1 MPLKPE
7 QHRWIYLAALA
18 LVAIGLPLSKA
29 MISIGGITL
38 AANFLLEG
46 NFKQKF
52 ESLKSQPT
60 IWLFVAVFV
69 LHGLGLFWTTDFAH
83 GIKDFKIK
91 LPLLFFPIV
100 IGLSPRIKRSEFL
113 WIAALFSASVIFTS
127 FFSTYKFIQIVDTPD
142 ADYRSISLFTSHIR
156 YGLMVCMAFLIL
168 LNCAWNEEKKLWLR
182 ITYVAF
188 AAWLGI
194 FIFLLQSMTGIIVW
208 LISSYV
214 MLLYTLFHTKNLWI
228 KRIGLSVLI
237 AAPLITFGYLA
248 NQVKAFYP
256 TEKVDFSSL
265 EKYTAGGE
273 KYGHD
278 TTMLSI
284 ENGHYIN
291 LYIADKELRS
301 GWKKRS
307 DIVYPDGRDANGNF
321 IYTTLIRYMTSKG
334 LRKDSVGLQALSEA
348 DIKAIENGVANV
360 RFIDSNPIDNRI
372 YTVIW
377 EFDKLIYEPNPEG
390 HSVTQRLEFWQT
402 GWEILKQNLV
412 FGVGTGDL
420 EIEYK
425 GMYQKLDSNL
435 AKEFQLRAHNQYL
448 SIAIALGL
456 VGFLVL
462 IASIAL
468 PFFTLKNANTYLYIG
483 FSIILYLSMINED
496 TLETQAGVT
505 LYAFFNSFFL
515 YALRSLSPKD
525 AKAEE

>member
-1 MPLKPE
+1 
-7 QHRWIYLAALA
+7 
-18 LVAIGLPLSKA
+18 
-29 MISIGGITL
+29 
-38 AANFLLEG
+38 
-46 NFKQKF
+46 
-52 ESLKSQPT
+52 
-60 IWLFVAVFV
+60 
-69 LHGLGLFWTTDFAH
+69 
-83 GIKDFKIK
+83 
-91 LPLLFFPIV
+91 
-100 IGLSPRIKRSEFL
+100 
-113 WIAALFSASVIFTS
+113 
-127 FFSTYKFIQIVDTPD
+127 
-142 ADYRSISLFTSHIR
+142 
-156 YGLMVCMAFLIL
+156 MAFLIL

-228 KRIGLSVLI
+228 KRIGLSVLL
-237 AAPLITFGYLA
+237 AAPILTFGYLA

-256 TEKVDFSSL
+256 EEKVDFSRL

-278 TTMLSI
+278 TTLLSI

-291 LYIADKELRS
+291 LYIADKELRAS
-301 GWKKRS
+301 WRKRS

-334 LRKDSVGLQALSEA
+334 LRKDSVGLQALSDA
-348 DIKAIENGVANV
+348 DIAAIENGVANV
-360 RFIDSNPIDNRI
+360 RFIDGNPIDNRI

-425 GMYQKLDSNL
+425 GMYQQLDSNL
-435 AKEFQLRAHNQYL
+435 AQEFQLRAHNQYL

-456 VGFLVL
+456 IGFLVF
-462 IASIAL
+462 IASIVL